1 MQQITISG
9 TLLNDAE
16 TCIDKKGNSYVRFD
30 VTCGES
36 EMNGRKSFTHYHCI
50 CYIGGFNELKKG
62 ESVFLTGKLNAKIS
76 TDKEGKAYLNLNVMV
91 YQASGGYKVIDK

>member
-30 VTCGES
+30 VTCGETIIDDITKNMQKVGIPEDS
-36 EMNGRKSFTHYHCI
+36 YLGIRI
-50 CYIGGFNELKKG
+50 PVLG
-62 ESVFLTGKLNAKIS
+62 EWSYTRNLTCRLFAVFR
-76 TDKEGKAYLNLNVMV
+76 
-91 YQASGGYKVIDK
+91 